1 MQCIPSFKPFPTTG
15 WVPFKKAGYYLYR
28 TSPFVKSRGENL
40 SIEALWK
47 KLQAEEPRSHQ
58 YQQGQGQEKTVEV
71 TLFCRYCRAA

>member
-1 MQCIPSFKPFPTTG
+1 MPTFIQTLPHYGMGPFQESRLLLIPHLP
-15 WVPFKKAGYYLYR
+15 LCQE
-28 TSPFVKSRGENL
+28 RGENL